1 MNSLNIAGV
10 LEGPRESL
18 ESKVAALE
26 GLPYALAYA
35 NASAALHTLS
45 KLLFKGE
52 RVLIDEQAP
61 PLLDSWNAMGLA
73 VERVNLLELNLEERS
88 WRGVKLVWASRITPE
103 LLEGARVQGA
113 LVLLDS
119 TLEPGRG
126 ALGADLVYYG
136 HSAALSGHF
145 DLSPALLAT
154 ASQSLFEAL
163 SIGRI
168 PPGTIESLL
177 AVSGMSTLSLRL
189 ERSRATADLL
199 FVSLERHPAIL
210 SMQKVGSGV
219 LRLELR
225 DTANYAALY
234 NLTLFTGMQLGATE
248 SAYQLRG
255 DHALLSV
262 GIEEPKALLGDLIA
276 ALANY
281 GSSTHIQGIHNQGT
295 PLESTVGRTLGR
307 VEERGEGRIVTP
319 PTGSRK
325 IEDALTEHDAPFYAP
340 APAYAPINPPA
351 LENLSSSQL
360 DGDPEPSLEPLHV
373 GPTIGT
379 VGNGGTDALEPENAY
394 VRPLRGATRTEPVP
408 TAQRQPREESRG
420 QGARGQGARGQGS
433 RGQGARA
440 SRQEAPLVEPS
451 SSEAHLEQQGAPQG
465 FEPAKQDP
473 TENLS
478 ELELRRYNRLR
489 DWRNE
494 EAKKLSLSRFII
506 ASNATLAEIAKR
518 EPQTLEQLVTAKGMG
533 EQRVAKYGAA
543 MLEVLGTMSNER

>member
-10 LEGPRESL
+10 LEGPRERL
-18 ESKVAALE
+18 ESAVAALE
-26 GLPYALAYA
+26 SLPQALAYA

-73 VERVNLLELNLEERS
+73 VERVNLLNLDLSERP
-88 WRGVKLVWASRITPE
+88 WRGVKLVWASRITPK
-103 LLEGARVQGA
+103 LLEGARAQGA

-126 ALGADLVYYG
+126 ACGADLVYYG

-145 DLSPALLAT
+145 DLTPALLAT
-154 ASQSLFEAL
+154 ASQSLYEAL
-163 SIGRI
+163 SVGRI

-177 AVSGMSTLSLRL
+177 VVSGMSTLSLRL
-189 ERSRATADLL
+189 ERSHATADLL
-199 FVSLERHPAIL
+199 FVSLERHPNIL
-210 SMQKVGSGV
+210 SMHKVGSGV

-281 GSSTHIQGIHNQGT
+281 GSTSSVQNA
-295 PLESTVGRTLGR
+295 PLESTTMRGERRGDGRT
-307 VEERGEGRIVTP
+307 EGRIVTP
-319 PTGSRK
+319 PPPR
-325 IEDALTEHDAPFYAP
+325 EVQPQAEMQLEHDAPFYAP
-340 APAYAPINPPA
+340 APAYAPVNTPA
-351 LENLSSSQL
+351 LGRLLSNQL
-360 DGDPEPSLEPLHV
+360 ESDPEPSLEPLHV
-373 GPTIGT
+373 GPTIGGT
-379 VGNGGTDALEPENAY
+379 GIGGANTLEVQEDLEPENTY
-394 VRPLRGATRTEPVP
+394 VRPLRGATRTEAAPAP
-408 TAQRQPREESRG
+408 QRQPREE
-420 QGARGQGARGQGS
+420 ARGRNS
-433 RGQGARA
+433 RAP
-440 SRQEAPLVEPS
+440 RQQTPAPTVSSEVEAPS
-451 SSEAHLEQQGAPQG
+451 GGTPQG

-473 TENLS
+473 TEGLG

-518 EPQTLEQLVTAKGMG
+518 EPHTLEELVTARGMG
-533 EQRVAKYGAA
+533 KERVAKYGAA
-543 MLEVLGTMSNER
+543 MLEVLRNEG

>member
-1 MNSLNIAGV
+1 VNSLNIAGV

-18 ESKVAALE
+18 ESAVATLE
-26 GLPYALAYA
+26 SLPYALAYA

-61 PLLDSWNAMGLA
+61 PLLDSWNAMGLT
-73 VERVNLLELNLEERS
+73 VERVNLLELDLRARQ
-88 WRGVKLVWASRITPE
+88 WHGVKLVWASRVTPK
-103 LLEGARVQGA
+103 LLEGARAQGA

-126 ALGADLVYYG
+126 ACGADLVYYG

-145 DLSPALLAT
+145 DLTPALLAT
-154 ASQSLFEAL
+154 ASQSLYEAL
-163 SIGRI
+163 SVGRI

-177 AVSGMSTLSLRL
+177 AVSGMSTLNLRL

-199 FVSLERHPAIL
+199 FVSLERHPNIL
-210 SMQKVGSGV
+210 SMHKVGSGV

-225 DTANYAALY
+225 DHAALY

-248 SAYQLRG
+248 SAYQLR
-255 DHALLSV
+255 DNHALLSV
-262 GIEEPKALLGDLIA
+262 GIEEPKALLGDLID

-281 GSSTHIQGIHNQGT
+281 GSAPFKPPAA
-295 PLESTVGRTLGR
+295 PLESGPP
-307 VEERGEGRIVTP
+307 ENHPGRIVTP
-319 PTGSRK
+319 SSKRSEPERDRS
-325 IEDALTEHDAPFYAP
+325 LPEHDAPFYAP
-340 APAYAPINPPA
+340 APAYAPVNPPA
-351 LENLSSSQL
+351 LENVPSSQL
-360 DGDPEPSLEPLHV
+360 QGDPEPSLEPLHV
-373 GPTIGT
+373 GPTIGGT
-379 VGNGGTDALEPENAY
+379 GGLEQAGDLEPENTY
-394 VRPLRGATRTEPVP
+394 VRPLRGATRTEPAP
-408 TAQRQPREESRG
+408 TAVRQPRDEGRGRNSRA
-420 QGARGQGARGQGS
+420 ARSQPA
-433 RGQGARA
+433 
-440 SRQEAPLVEPS
+440 APPV
-451 SSEAHLEQQGAPQG
+451 SSEVEELTSGTPQG

-473 TENLS
+473 AEGLS

-518 EPQTLEQLVTAKGMG
+518 EPHTLEELVTARGMG
-533 EQRVAKYGAA
+533 KERVAKYGAA
-543 MLEVLGTMSNER
+543 MLEVLRNEG

>member
-18 ESKVAALE
+18 ESAVATLE
-26 GLPYALAYA
+26 SLPYALAYA

-45 KLLFKGE
+45 KLLFNGE

-73 VERVNLLELNLEERS
+73 VERVNLLELDLSEGQ
-88 WRGVKLVWASRITPE
+88 WRGVKLVWASRITPK
-103 LLEGARVQGA
+103 LLEGARAQGA

-126 ALGADLVYYG
+126 ACGADLVYYG

-145 DLSPALLAT
+145 DLTPALLAT
-154 ASQSLFEAL
+154 TSQSLYEAL
-163 SIGRI
+163 SVGRI

-177 AVSGMSTLSLRL
+177 AVSGMSTLNLRL

-199 FVSLERHPAIL
+199 FVSLERHPNIL
-210 SMQKVGSGV
+210 SMHKVGSGV

-225 DTANYAALY
+225 DHAALY

-248 SAYQLRG
+248 SAYQLR
-255 DHALLSV
+255 DNHALLSV

-281 GSSTHIQGIHNQGT
+281 GSAPFKSAAT
-295 PLESTVGRTLGR
+295 PLESGPLENLENKGGRN
-307 VEERGEGRIVTP
+307 EGRIVTP
-319 PTGSRK
+319 ASERK
-325 IEDALTEHDAPFYAP
+325 NQAGGNALPEHDAPFYAP
-340 APAYAPINPPA
+340 APAYAPVNPPA
-351 LENLSSSQL
+351 LGNMPSSQL
-360 DGDPEPSLEPLHV
+360 ENDPEPSLEPLHV
-373 GPTIGT
+373 GPTIGGT
-379 VGNGGTDALEPENAY
+379 GIGGTGGQGQEDLEPENTY
-394 VRPLRGATRTEPVP
+394 VRPLRGATRTEPAP
-408 TAQRQPREESRG
+408 TAGQRSPREDGRG
-420 QGARGQGARGQGS
+420 RNP
-433 RGQGARA
+433 RA
-440 SRQEAPLVEPS
+440 PRQQTPAPTV
-451 SSEAHLEQQGAPQG
+451 SSEVEELTSGTPQG

-473 TENLS
+473 AEGLS

-494 EAKKLSLSRFII
+494 EAKKLGLSRFII

-518 EPQTLEQLVTAKGMG
+518 EPHTLEELVTAKGMG
-533 EQRVAKYGAA
+533 KERVAKYGAT
-543 MLEVLGTMSNER
+543 MLEVLGAMSNEP

>member
-10 LEGPRESL
+10 LEGPREHL
-18 ESKVAALE
+18 ESAVAALE

-45 KLLFKGE
+45 KLLMGGE

-73 VERVNLLELNLEERS
+73 VERVNLLELDLAERP
-88 WRGVKLVWASRITPE
+88 WRGVKLVWASRITPK
-103 LLEGARVQGA
+103 LLEGARAQGA

-126 ALGADLVYYG
+126 ACGADLVYYG

-145 DLSPALLAT
+145 DLTPALLAT
-154 ASQSLFEAL
+154 GSQSLFEAL
-163 SIGRI
+163 SVGRI

-177 AVSGMSTLSLRL
+177 VVSGMSTLNLRL

-199 FVSLERHPAIL
+199 FVSLERHPNIL
-210 SMQKVGSGV
+210 SMHKVGSGV

-225 DTANYAALY
+225 DTANYGALY
-234 NLTLFTGMQLGATE
+234 NLTLFGGMQLGATE

-281 GSSTHIQGIHNQGT
+281 GSAPFKTPAA
-295 PLESTVGRTLGR
+295 PLEILENKGGRN
-307 VEERGEGRIVTP
+307 EGRIVTP
-319 PTGSRK
+319 ASERRNQASGNTLP
-325 IEDALTEHDAPFYAP
+325 EHDAPFYAP
-340 APAYAPINPPA
+340 APAYAPVNPPA
-351 LENLSSSQL
+351 LASVPSSQL
-360 DGDPEPSLEPLHV
+360 ENDPEPSLEPLHV
-373 GPTIGT
+373 GPTT
-379 VGNGGTDALEPENAY
+379 GGTSGLEVQEALEPENAY
-394 VRPLRGATRTEPVP
+394 VRPLRGATRTEPAP
-408 TAQRQPREESRG
+408 APQQRSPREDGRGRNSRG
-420 QGARGQGARGQGS
+420 P
-433 RGQGARA
+433 
-440 SRQEAPLVEPS
+440 RQQTPAPPV
-451 SSEAHLEQQGAPQG
+451 SSEVEELTSGTPQS

-473 TENLS
+473 AEGLG

-494 EAKKLSLSRFII
+494 EAKKLGLSRFII

-518 EPQTLEQLVTAKGMG
+518 EPHTLEELVIAKGMG
-533 EQRVAKYGAA
+533 KERVAKYGAA
-543 MLEVLGTMSNER
+543 MLEVLRNEG